1 MPAYRVKLRRGT
13 TVEHKTFVGAEGEIT
28 VDTDLKRL
36 VVHDGVTPGGH
47 YIAAHSDIKT
57 DVNQFTD
64 NDAMLGDHTFV
75 KQGTTIDTT
84 VPAPV
89 VNYAVQV
96 APGRGYRRTSR
107 TNAPTFFLKNVT
119 AGETEFTSN
128 PKVYMTPG
136 TVYIFDVSEESN
148 AGHTFRFTGN
158 SGQSSFTSGVVATG
172 TPGSTDAKVTITYP
186 TPSKFPLLYYC
197 QTHGISMCHRILLS
211 GRNIAL

>member
-36 VVHDGVTPGGH
+36 VAHDGVTPGGH

-75 KQGTTIDTT
+75 KQGTTIVTT

-96 APGRGYRRTSR
+96 APGRAIQKNFKNKCSYI
-107 TNAPTFFLKNVT
+107 FLK
-119 AGETEFTSN
+119 EC
-128 PKVYMTPG
+128 
-136 TVYIFDVSEESN
+136 
-148 AGHTFRFTGN
+148 N
-158 SGQSSFTSGVVATG
+158 S
-172 TPGSTDAKVTITYP
+172 
-186 TPSKFPLLYYC
+186 
-197 QTHGISMCHRILLS
+197 R
-211 GRNIAL
+211 RN